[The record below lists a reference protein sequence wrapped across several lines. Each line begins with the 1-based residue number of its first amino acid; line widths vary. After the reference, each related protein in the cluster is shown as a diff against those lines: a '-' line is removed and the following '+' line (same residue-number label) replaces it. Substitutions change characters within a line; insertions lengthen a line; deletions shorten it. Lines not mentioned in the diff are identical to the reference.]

1 MCDLFF
7 CLARYDRQEDDADIE
22 DYFSD
27 HDHDKARYHDH
38 YDIRYRDRANRE
50 RGLREMEN
58 VPRERQ
64 DHR

>member
-1 MCDLFF
+1 MSDLFY
-7 CLARYDRQEDDADIE
+7 CLARYDRQEDDADTE
-22 DYFSD
+22 DYYSD

-38 YDIRYRDRANRE
+38 DIRYRDRANRE
-50 RGLREMEN
+50 RGLHEMEN